1 MNRDEARA
9 LIVEELGNVA
19 PEVNFSTVQGDDDLA
34 ETLDIDS
41 LDFLN
46 FITALHKRTG
56 VNVPESDYKQ
66 MATLDGAIAYLTAK
80 AV

>member
-19 PEVNFSTVQGDDDLA
+19 PEVDFSTVQGDDDLA